1 MNTLTIPAFS
11 AEAAEA
17 AQRRL
22 DNLAKVPRSLGRIEE
37 LAVRLAGITGKE
49 CPAFPEKSVVLFAA
63 DHDIALQ
70 GVSATGQEVT
80 EMQVRNFVKGGGTIN
95 AFCRNAG
102 ARLSVVDVGV
112 KNDLDDV
119 EGLVRRKVMH
129 AARDFSEGP
138 AMTRE
143 EALACVQ
150 VGIDMA
156 REEAARGVTLLA
168 AGEMGIG
175 NTSPSSAIAAVLT
188 GASVDEVTGIGC
200 AFRSWWT
207 ASSPVPPQP
216 SPSASGPACGT
227 CSSARI
233 RPWSRGIRSSWI
245 TSAFPPILTS
255 GSGLGKARARRC
267 SIRSSTPPSASLRK

>member
-37 LAVRLAGITGKE
+37 LAVRLTGKE

-129 AARDFSEGP
+129 A
-138 AMTRE
+138 
-143 EALACVQ
+143 
-150 VGIDMA
+150 
-156 REEAARGVTLLA
+156 
-168 AGEMGIG
+168 
-175 NTSPSSAIAAVLT
+175 
-188 GASVDEVTGIGC
+188 
-200 AFRSWWT
+200 
-207 ASSPVPPQP
+207 
-216 SPSASGPACGT
+216 
-227 CSSARI
+227 
-233 RPWSRGIRSSWI
+233 
-245 TSAFPPILTS
+245 TSA
-255 GSGLGKARARRC
+255 KAR
-267 SIRSSTPPSASLRK
+267 P

>member
-156 REEAARGVTLLA
+156 REEAARGVTSRHELIALAIGLGICAVNGVRGLYALAIALLA
-168 AGEMGIG
+168 AYLLL
-175 NTSPSSAIAAVLT
+175 SAAKKRL
-188 GASVDEVTGIGC
+188 GGVTGDVFGC
-200 AFRSWWT
+200 L
-207 ASSPVPPQP
+207 VE
-216 SPSASGPACGT
+216 
-227 CSSARI
+227 
-233 RPWSRGIRSSWI
+233 
-245 TSAFPPILTS
+245 LTECVV
-255 GSGLGKARARRC
+255 LIVC
-267 SIRSSTPPSASLRK
+267 CV